1 MATFGSIDERSDT
14 SARALA
20 CAFELQQEIE
30 TWSRKRSSRG
40 ADPLRI
46 SIGIHC
52 GPVTVGNLGGRER
65 VEFTVVGDVV
75 NVASRLEEVTRE
87 VGGSII
93 VSDECMQA
101 AGGTEWLTKFESSRE
116 IRLRGREQGVLIHI
130 AT

>member
-1 MATFGSIDERSDT
+1 MATFGSIGLQPDAP
-14 SARALA
+14 ARALA

-30 TWSRKRSSRG
+30 RWSRKRSARG
-40 ADPLRI
+40 VNPLRL

-87 VGGSII
+87 IGGLII
-93 VSDECMQA
+93 ASE
-101 AGGTEWLTKFESSRE
+101 E
-116 IRLRGREQGVLIHI
+116 IGRAHV
-130 AT
+130 